1 MCEKLT
7 HFFKDVLNMAYIVHS
22 SILEHFINVY
32 MWRREEGGGREVK
45 GEYATF
51 SFANGHR

>member
-1 MCEKLT
+1 
-7 HFFKDVLNMAYIVHS
+7 MAYIVDS
-22 SILEHFINVY
+22 SILERFINVY